1 MSSTAHHGP
10 KAYYVPD
17 SSPWPIT
24 AMVAV
29 FLMLSG
35 TALAINHVAF
45 GPWMVIAGF
54 VLLCVMFYGWFG
66 DVIKENMTDRYNDQ
80 VDRSFRQGMLWFIAS
95 EVFFFLSFFGAL
107 FYIRTIALPWLG
119 GEGYLGPTR
128 DLLYSQFVASWPSA
142 GPGQVGGEFEPMGA
156 WGIPA
161 MNTLIL
167 LTSGATVTW
176 AHWGLKEGNQ
186 KTLVRGLALTIALGL
201 MFVILQAYE
210 YRHAYHELNLTLK
223 SGVYG
228 STFYMLTG
236 FHGFHVTM
244 GTVMLM
250 AVLGRAMKGH
260 FSPHNHFAFEAVAWY
275 WHFVDVVWLGLFV
288 FVYWL

>member
-1 MSSTAHHGP
+1 MTTAEHGHHD
-10 KAYYVPD
+10 YYIPD
-17 SSPWPIT
+17 ASPWPII
-24 AMVAV
+24 AMLSV
-29 FLMLSG
+29 FLLLCG
-35 TALAINHVAF
+35 TALAINDVGF
-45 GPWMVIAGF
+45 GIWLVVIG
-54 VLLCVMFYGWFG
+54 LIMLSVMFFGWFG
-66 DVIKENMTDRYNDQ
+66 DVVKENLTDCYNAQ

-95 EVFFFLSFFGAL
+95 EVFFFISFFGAL
-107 FYIRTIALPWLG
+107 FYIRNIALPWLG
-119 GEGYLGPTR
+119 GEGYLGATNE
-128 DLLYSQFVASWPSA
+128 LLYNQFTAQWPSA
-142 GPGQVGGEFEPMGA
+142 GPDNVGGGFTPMGA

-176 AHWGLKEGNQ
+176 AHWGLKINSHRQ
-186 KTLVRGLALTIALGL
+186 LVAGLGATIALGL
-201 MFVILQAYE
+201 LFVILQAWE
-210 YRHAYHELNLTLK
+210 YSHAYHELNLTLN

-244 GTVMLM
+244 GAIMLM
-250 AVLGRAMKGH
+250 AIMVRAMKGH